1 MRLLHTDSVE
11 NKELSI
17 ILNWILLN
25 DEREIE
31 YNFVLD
37 F

>member
-1 MRLLHTDSVE
+1 MKILNTDSVE

-17 ILNWILLN
+17 MLTWITLN

-31 YNFVLD
+31 
-37 F
+37 

>member
-17 ILNWILLN
+17 ILSWIILN

-31 YNFVLD
+31 
-37 F
+37 